1 MCLVPRIT
9 KLPLVLKGILT
20 REDAVLGVE
29 AGAAAI
35 WVSNHG
41 ARQVDG
47 VAPTVCIDIV
57 IVQYRVGTNLIVSCI

>member
-1 MCLVPRIT
+1 MLLLPSIT
-9 KLPLVLKGILT
+9 KLPVVLKGILT
-20 REDAVLGVE
+20 REDAMLGVQ

-47 VAPTVCIDIV
+47 VAPTVGV
-57 IVQYRVGTNLIVSCI
+57 T